1 MSNPTLPELR
11 ARLRKQAHQARKV
24 FNMRKPEN
32 DPEYKPSR
40 DLPLHT
46 NDSTMEMN
54 RSIRRGSEELIEAL
68 RREHPE
74 IIAHLTRGKNV

>member
-1 MSNPTLPELR
+1 MANPTLADVR
-11 ARLRKQAHQARKV
+11 ARMRKQAHQARKV
-24 FNMRKPEN
+24 ISMRKPEN
-32 DPEYKPSR
+32 DPDYRPSR

-54 RSIRRGSEELIEAL
+54 RRIRQGSEELLEAL